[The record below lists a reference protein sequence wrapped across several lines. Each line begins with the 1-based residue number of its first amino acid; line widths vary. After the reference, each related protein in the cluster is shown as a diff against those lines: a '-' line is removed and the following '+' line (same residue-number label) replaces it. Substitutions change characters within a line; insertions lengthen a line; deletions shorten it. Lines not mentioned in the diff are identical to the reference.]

1 MMNTSD
7 YLKRRR
13 EELLLDKMPKN
24 EYIMDEIF
32 LFDVRNLEATPSIKI
47 SQFIIGLSQFII
59 YFSSQVNKTKASL
72 MQKRNMIEYY
82 VTRSDI
88 KAKTK
93 AEKYHKVIDA
103 NPELVQIELGI
114 KSEEQELALVENRE
128 KYLLELINSFKRE
141 LTRRDNEI
149 KMIRTERRV

>member
-1 MMNTSD
+1 MNTSD

>member
-1 MMNTSD
+1 MISTSD

-32 LFDVRNLEATPSIKI
+32 SFDVRNLEATPSIKI

-59 YFSSQVNKTKASL
+59 YFGSQVNKTKVSL
-72 MQKRNMIEYY
+72 MQKRNMIESY
-82 VTRSDI
+82 VNRSDI

-93 AEKYHKVIDA
+93 AEKYRKVIDA

-114 KSEEQELALVENRE
+114 KSEEQELTLVENRE
-128 KYLLELINSFKRE
+128 KYLMELIASFKRE
-141 LTRRDNEI
+141 LTRRDNEFRL
-149 KMIRTERRV
+149 IRTERSV

>member
-1 MMNTSD
+1 MSTD
-7 YLKRRR
+7 EYLKRRR

-32 LFDVRNLEATPSIKI
+32 SFDVRNLESTPSIKI

-59 YFSSQVNKTKASL
+59 YFGSQVNKTKVSL
-72 MQKRNMIEYY
+72 MQKRNVIDSHIN
-82 VTRSDI
+82 RSDI

-93 AEKYHKVIDA
+93 AEKYRKVVDA
-103 NPELVQIELGI
+103 KPELVQIELGI

-128 KYLLELINSFKRE
+128 KYLLELITSFKRE